1 MPIDV
6 ECKSCMLG
14 FSVGTY
20 HYHSNTTGYFGRT
33 LMVCTMCG
41 TQHELEI
48 PLDDSKTPYRLRSL
62 VEPAIE
68 CEKIADHKLLFP
80 KQNWTA
86 QFVLESKPKDP
97 LTCQRCGAADAV
109 TQYLE
114 NTFACP
120 NCGDTITGYLSSWMT

>member
-6 ECKSCMLG
+6 ECKSCKLG

-20 HYHSNTTGYFGRT
+20 HYHSHTTGYFGRT

-62 VEPAIE
+62 VEPTIE
-68 CEKIADHKLLFP
+68 CE
-80 KQNWTA
+80 
-86 QFVLESKPKDP
+86 
-97 LTCQRCGAADAV
+97 
-109 TQYLE
+109 
-114 NTFACP
+114 
-120 NCGDTITGYLSSWMT
+120 